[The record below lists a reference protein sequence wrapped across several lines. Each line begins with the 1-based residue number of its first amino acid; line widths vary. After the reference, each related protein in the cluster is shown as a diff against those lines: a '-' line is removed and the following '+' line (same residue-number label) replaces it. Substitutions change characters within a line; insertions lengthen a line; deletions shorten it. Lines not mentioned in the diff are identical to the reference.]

1 VKRVAIIGLG
11 AVTRNI
17 HLPAYASLAGQ
28 VAVVGGSDPD
38 ADARTWASRH
48 GVPSVF
54 ANPREMLDHAR
65 PDIVAV
71 CSPPDLHRI
80 HVELALS
87 AGCHVLCEK
96 PLATTLADAD
106 AIILAAEKSGL
117 QVVVNNQFPAMLIHR
132 AARDQIGSPEFGR
145 LLYLHAW
152 HTNQPTAHTEAGW
165 RGVMRQRLGLEFGIH
180 VLDLVRFFFGATPTR
195 ILAHMP
201 RPDATVSW
209 DAINLVAMDF
219 ADGRA
224 ASAVLDRLSKGPERY
239 LDFRLDG
246 EHAAIHTSIGGQVRA
261 AVGVHTRHRRP
272 FFDLRLVGGGRA
284 VLEQGNRSRVLATDS
299 QNPFAPATARHFSA
313 FLDAL
318 DAGTR
323 PPASARDNRES
334 LRLVFAA
341 YRSAEEGRSID
352 VGTFAPP
359 PPDPAP

>member
-1 VKRVAIIGLG
+1 MKRIAIIGLG

-17 HLPAYASLAGQ
+17 HLPAYASLAGR
-28 VAVVGGSDPD
+28 VTVVGGSDPD
-38 ADARTWASRH
+38 AAARTWAISQ
-48 GVPSVF
+48 GIAAVS
-54 ANPREMLDHAR
+54 ADPREMIERAR

-71 CSPPDLHRI
+71 CSPPDLHRE
-80 HVELALS
+80 HAELAL
-87 AGCHVLCEK
+87 AMGCQVFCEK
-96 PLATTLADAD
+96 PLASTLEDAD
-106 AIILAAEKSGL
+106 AIITAAEARGL
-117 QVVVNNQFPAMLIHR
+117 HVVVNNQFPAMLIHR
-132 AARDQIGSPEFGR
+132 AAREMIGGAEFGR

-180 VLDLVRFFFGATPTR
+180 VLDLVRFFFAATPSR
-195 ILAHMP
+195 VMAHMP

-209 DAINLVAMDF
+209 DSINLVALDF

-246 EHAAIHTSIGGQVRA
+246 EHAAIHTSIGGQLRA
-261 AVGVHTRHRRP
+261 MVGLHTRERRP
-272 FFDLRLVGGGRA
+272 FVDLRLVGGGRA
-284 VLEQGNRSRVLATDS
+284 VLQQGNRSRVIATDP
-299 QNPFAPATARHFSA
+299 QNPFAPATARHFGA

-318 DAGTR
+318 EAGSS

-341 YRSAEEGRSID
+341 YRSAAEGRSVD
-352 VGTFAPP
+352 VATFSPP
-359 PPDPAP
+359 PSPGT